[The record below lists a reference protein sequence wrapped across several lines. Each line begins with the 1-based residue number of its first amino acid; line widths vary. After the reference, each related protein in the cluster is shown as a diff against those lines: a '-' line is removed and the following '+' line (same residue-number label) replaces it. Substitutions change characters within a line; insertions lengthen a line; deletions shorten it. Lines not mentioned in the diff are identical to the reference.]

1 MSGNYNKNDIVQVEV
16 DNDSEEIEGLSDNF
30 IDEASDLYR
39 EIIQLEVR

>member
-16 DNDSEEIEGLSDNF
+16 DNDS
-30 IDEASDLYR
+30 DLCR